1 MLLQALKR
9 WREIRKQLK
18 AWKIVEAIGQSNCK
32 KGKVMREKH
41 VTDNK
46 PEEIRYEPECKE
58 ENKKITRSGLAS
70 RQASKKW
77 RERTKQLQ
85 TRKNIGAK
93 TYVIEHELL
102 DELLDVLFDQNELL
116 MY

>member
-1 MLLQALKR
+1 
-9 WREIRKQLK
+9 
-18 AWKIVEAIGQSNCK
+18 
-32 KGKVMREKH
+32 MREKH
-41 VTDNK
+41 ITDNE

-58 ENKKITRSGLAS
+58 ENKKITRSYLAS

-85 TRKNIGAK
+85 TRKSNGAK
-93 TYVIEHELL
+93 TYVIKHELL
-102 DELLDVLFDQNELL
+102 DELLDELLNELLDQNELL

>member
-1 MLLQALKR
+1 MQR
-9 WREIRKQLK
+9 REQ
-18 AWKIVEAIGQSNCK
+18 
-32 KGKVMREKH
+32 
-41 VTDNK
+41 
-46 PEEIRYEPECKE
+46 
-58 ENKKITRSGLAS
+58 ENNNLTRSALAS
-70 RQASKKW
+70 RQASKRW

-102 DELLDVLFDQNELL
+102 DELLDGLFDQNELL

>member
-1 MLLQALKR
+1 MQR
-9 WREIRKQLK
+9 REQ
-18 AWKIVEAIGQSNCK
+18 
-32 KGKVMREKH
+32 
-41 VTDNK
+41 
-46 PEEIRYEPECKE
+46 
-58 ENKKITRSGLAS
+58 ENNNLTRSTLAS

-77 RERTKQLQ
+77 REKTKQLQ